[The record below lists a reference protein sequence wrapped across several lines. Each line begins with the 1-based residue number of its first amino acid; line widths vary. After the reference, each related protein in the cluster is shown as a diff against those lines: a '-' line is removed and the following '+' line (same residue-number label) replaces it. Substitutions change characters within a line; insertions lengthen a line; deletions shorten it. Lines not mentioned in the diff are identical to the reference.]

1 MKMKKDIEQRVQEAM
16 DSLEGIQRAEPQ
28 PYFYTRLTARLQR
41 DEKTIWET
49 MGSFMARPA
58 VAVAGLCLI
67 LVLNVALLLRQDNAG
82 SGQTAPGI
90 ADQITPG
97 IGEQGISDNESI
109 LASSSSFDYENLDQQ

>member
-1 MKMKKDIEQRVQEAM
+1 MNKDIEQRVQEAM

-82 SGQTAPGI
+82 SGKTVPGI